1 MVDSIEF
8 DWILLRFVCVVLF
21 ERIFSVPTVYVVCTP
36 FHHLSCVH
44 IHVCVLPFV
53 FNFPCRLYI
62 AELSYFGLFPARER
76 SSSCVEPSS
85 AHR

>member
-21 ERIFSVPTVYVVCTP
+21 ERIFSFPLYVVCTP

-44 IHVCVLPFV
+44 IHVCTALCFQFSLPT
-53 FNFPCRLYI
+53 LYI
-62 AELSYFGLFPARER
+62 AELGYFGLFPARER